1 MSITTTVG
9 TTTAMAIFW
18 CAVWLSGLVL
28 DVGVDATL
36 DSIQDINTKELDE
49 ERDEREG
56 DDDKVTRLMMPEQGV
71 V

>member
-28 DVGVDATL
+28 DAGAGIML
-36 DSIQDINTKELDE
+36 DSIEDVGSDE
-49 ERDEREG
+49 ERDEGEG
-56 DDDKVTRLMMPEQGV
+56 DDDKGDEVDDA
-71 V
+71 

>member
-28 DVGVDATL
+28 DVGAGIML
-36 DSIQDINTKELDE
+36 DSIEDVGSDE
-49 ERDEREG
+49 ERDEGEG
-56 DDDKVTRLMMPEQGV
+56 DDDKGDEVDDA
-71 V
+71 

>member
-1 MSITTTVG
+1 
-9 TTTAMAIFW
+9 MAIFW